1 VTDELAR
8 PLSGV
13 TLIECCDGVAGAYAA
28 KMLGDLGADVI
39 KIETP
44 TERGIEL
51 RRQPPFVSVA
61 PPLGA
66 MFAFLNAGK
75 TFITLDAGT
84 QDGRALLAELAGQAQ
99 VLIYDVPVE
108 GRPSRGIESQ
118 TLRREFP
125 DLVVVSVL
133 PYGESG
139 PRSGVPA
146 HAVNVFHAC
155 GEGALLPNGLSYDL
169 FPDRPPLSAYGQV
182 GSLQAGIG
190 AAVAVLAALYAP
202 AGGQILDL
210 SEQDMNVGLSGM
222 TLQRFGDGV
231 TENRRIR
238 SYAYGGVIECSDGF
252 VELLIL
258 EQRQWLGL
266 VDMMGR
272 PAWALDPRLDDP
284 HERAMAGQTI
294 NQQLRSWARDRTVE
308 EVTAL
313 AKRSGVPVGA
323 YASPEDVLNS
333 RHEASRDFFRPL
345 DVGGA
350 MSLQAPAL
358 PFRFLPGRDAFG
370 GGRVRLT
377 RGEDNEDVFLKRL
390 GKSTEDLERWL
401 ATGVV

>member
-1 VTDELAR
+1 VTDELVR

-44 TERGIEL
+44 TERGNEL
-51 RRQPPFVSVA
+51 RRQPPLVSMA

-66 MFAFLNAGK
+66 MFAFLNGGK
-75 TFITLDAGT
+75 TFITLDVGIPT
-84 QDGRALLAELAGQAQ
+84 GRALFAELLGQAH

-108 GRPSRGIESQ
+108 GRRRCDIESGA
-118 TLRREFP
+118 LRRQFP
-125 DLVVVSVL
+125 ELVVVSIL

-146 HAVNVFHAC
+146 HSVNVFHAC

-169 FPDRPPLSAYGQV
+169 FPGRPPLTAYGQV

-190 AAVAVLAALYAP
+190 AAVAVMAALYASV
-202 AGGQILDL
+202 GGQVLDL
-210 SEQDMNVGLSGM
+210 SEQDINVGLSGM

-266 VDMMGR
+266 VEMMGR
-272 PAWALDPRLDDP
+272 PGWALDPRLEDP
-284 HERAMAGQTI
+284 QQRATAGKTI

-308 EVTAL
+308 EITAL

-345 DVGGA
+345 DVGDA
-350 MSLQAPAL
+350 MNLQAPAL
-358 PFRFLPGRDAFG
+358 PFRFLPDRTAFG
-370 GGRVRLT
+370 GGRVRLI

-401 ATGVV
+401 STGVV